1 MTGTVYRKILLPVAT
16 PPEVEPMIRFAAM
29 LLDTDGEIR
38 VLHLIPAS
46 TLPEVT
52 REWRASVNL
61 VVPAHETGAA
71 LDVRVEPEV
80 RSATDVPTEILE
92 SAEAHEAEAI
102 LLTLRGDRRSRNPL
116 VGHTATGILQ
126 HAQTDV
132 LVVNRLALTSEKFPR
147 ILVTTFRP
155 EAPRRAAQLAET
167 ISVRNGGIPVVLLS
181 LGPRGPGE
189 GVGVEEERSE
199 RGIPF
204 TRKRSIF
211 SEALLGRRRRF
222 PELILQAAAKERF
235 GLLVVGEEDD
245 GAGGPLLTRRF
256 LEELFRAAPC
266 PVIALRS

>member
-1 MTGTVYRKILLPVAT
+1 MYRKILLPVAT
-16 PPEVEPMIRFAAM
+16 PSEVEPMIRFAS
-29 LLDTDGEIR
+29 LLLEADGEVR
-38 VLHLIPAS
+38 VLHLIPAA
-46 TLPEVT
+46 TLTEVT

-61 VVPAHETGAA
+61 VVPAHEAGAA
-71 LDVRVEPEV
+71 LDIRVEPEV
-80 RSATDVPTEILE
+80 RSANDVPTEILE
-92 SAEAHEAEAI
+92 SAEAHQAEAI

-126 HAQTDV
+126 HARSDV

-147 ILVTTFRP
+147 ILVATFLP
-155 EAPRRAAQLAET
+155 EPPRRATQLAET
-167 ISVRNGGIPVVLLS
+167 LSVRSGGVPIVLLS

-189 GVGVEEERSE
+189 GISVHEERSQ
-199 RGIPF
+199 RGVPF

-235 GLLVVGEEDD
+235 GLLVVGEEEA

-266 PVIALRS
+266 PVIALRA

>member
-1 MTGTVYRKILLPVAT
+1 MYRKLLLPVAT
-16 PPEVEPMIRFAAM
+16 PSEVEPMIRFASM
-29 LLDTDGEIR
+29 LLDADGEVR

-61 VVPAHETGAA
+61 VIPAHEAGAA
-71 LDVRVEPEV
+71 LDIRVEPEV
-80 RSATDVPTEILE
+80 RSASDVPTAILE
-92 SAEAHEAEAI
+92 SAESHQADAI

-116 VGHTATGILQ
+116 VGHTVTGILQ

-132 LVVNRLALTSEKFPR
+132 MVVNRLALTSEKLPR
-147 ILVTTFRP
+147 ILVATFRP
-155 EAPRRAAQLAET
+155 EPSRRTVQLAENL
-167 ISVRNGGIPVVLLS
+167 SVRNGGIPVVLLS

-189 GVGVEEERSE
+189 GVAVEEERSE
-199 RGIPF
+199 RGVPF

-211 SEALLGRRRRF
+211 SEALLGRRRRL
-222 PELILQAAAKERF
+222 PELILQAASKERF

>member
-1 MTGTVYRKILLPVAT
+1 MYRKILLPVAT

-38 VLHLIPAS
+38 VLHVIPAS
-46 TLPEVT
+46 TLTEVT

-61 VVPAHETGAA
+61 VVPAHEAGAA

-80 RSATDVPTEILE
+80 RSASDVPTEILE
-92 SAEAHEAEAI
+92 SAESHEVDAI

-126 HAQTDV
+126 HALANV
-132 LVVNRLALTSEKFPR
+132 LVVNRLALTADRFPR
-147 ILVTTFRP
+147 ILVATFHAEPSRRTVQIA
-155 EAPRRAAQLAET
+155 EAL
-167 ISVRNGGIPVVLLS
+167 SVRNGGVPVVLLS
-181 LGPRGPGE
+181 LGPRNPGE
-189 GVGVEEERSE
+189 GVAVEEERSQ
-199 RGIPF
+199 RGVPF

-211 SEALLGRRRRF
+211 SEALLGRRGRF

-235 GLLVVGEEDD
+235 GLLVVGEENDA
-245 GAGGPLLTRRF
+245 AGSPLLTRRF

-266 PVIALRS
+266 PVIAVRS